1 MTFALTSAL
10 VLSRSASQILSI
22 ARNSSRT
29 VLGKVPP
36 SFATLAIWLMLRPM
50 DASSAMLPLSAS
62 SSSFGSGDIDRRCAR
77 TRTDTYVAAGID
89 RASARSRSST

>member
-1 MTFALTSAL
+1 MPGLQLVTFALSSAL

-29 VLGKVPP
+29 EPGSLPP

-50 DASSAMLPLSAS
+50 DASSAMLRLSAR
-62 SSSFGSGDIDRRCAR
+62 SSSFGNGDNDRRCAR
-77 TRTDTYVAAGID
+77 TRTET
-89 RASARSRSST
+89 